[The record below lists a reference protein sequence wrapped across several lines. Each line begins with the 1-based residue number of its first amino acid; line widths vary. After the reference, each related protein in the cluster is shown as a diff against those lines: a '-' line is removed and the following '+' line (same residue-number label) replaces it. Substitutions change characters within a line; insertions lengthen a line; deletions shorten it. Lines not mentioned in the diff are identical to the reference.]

1 MYKKPAKTGI
11 IYENI
16 NVVQSSEHV
25 SDYDGELPEEQITSR
40 GYLPRTTTTIFV
52 VLLRV

>member
-1 MYKKPAKTGI
+1 MKTGI

-25 SDYDGELPEEQITSR
+25 SNYDGELPEEQITSR
-40 GYLPRTTTTIFV
+40 KYIPQKTSMISDFL
-52 VLLRV
+52 

>member
-1 MYKKPAKTGI
+1 VKTGI

-25 SDYDGELPEEQITSR
+25 SNYDGELPEEQITSR
-40 GYLPRTTTTIFV
+40 KYIPRTTMMISD
-52 VLLRV
+52 VLWVNGKRW